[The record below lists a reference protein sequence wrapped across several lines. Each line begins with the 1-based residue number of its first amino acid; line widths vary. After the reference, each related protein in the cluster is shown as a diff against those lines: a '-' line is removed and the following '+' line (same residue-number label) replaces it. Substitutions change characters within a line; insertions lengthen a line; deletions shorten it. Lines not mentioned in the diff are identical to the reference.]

1 MQRRRPLSPGGRAGS
16 PFTSSS
22 TRKEYEDHEHEQQQ
36 DTDKYKSETNLLSL
50 SARSNSSSNNS
61 SKSKNAAGA
70 QPIVPLWL
78 VAFLGFFLIALGFL
92 QHHFNVLSSRDIHTS
107 SDGSRRDLLNS
118 DDRKNHKSNNNN
130 NKKSLLTARQDAA
143 LEIDSQTNLRY
154 HVVFSTDCSPYQH
167 WQSYLVFYTALK
179 VRQPGHVTRIASGC
193 DPEQEAAMKEWFARD
208 VQFLSSRFHLQLTP
222 KFSSILDSEGK
233 SLGDYKFFNKP
244 MGLKYW
250 MEHSPL
256 LRFNAKTTHFPEAV
270 HNDVVILID
279 PDMALLRPITA
290 DFSDPRETLVG
301 AGRARH
307 YRNAADATTTPQK
320 VGPGQPFAQV
330 YGFGAQWARHLDLE
344 KIAGPGTPA
353 ASVSLED
360 ARFFY
365 PAGPPYLAVVTDMYN
380 IAVHWSSFVPA
391 VYEQYPHLLAEM
403 FAFSIAA
410 AHLELPFYLVDSLM
424 VSDPAVPGGEGWEL
438 VEQIPAEQLCGFC
451 LHEQDHSKYALPTVL
466 HLCQRY
472 VVGEDWFFTKRRVPS
487 DIYDCETPLFAEPP
501 DDLTIRYDY
510 KHAPGGQRF
519 DLTVT
524 EVKRHSFALCFVYA
538 LLNEAASFYKQN
550 SCPPDRINLAKTR
563 NLVQYMA
570 NEKEAA

>member
-16 PFTSSS
+16 PFSTSN
-22 TRKEYEDHEHEQQQ
+22 TRKEYYDPEHEQQQ
-36 DTDKYKSETNLLSL
+36 QQDINKYNKSETNPLSL
-50 SARSNSSSNNS
+50 SARSNSSS
-61 SKSKNAAGA
+61 KSKNTAAA
-70 QPIVPLWL
+70 QPIVPIWL
-78 VAFLGFFLIALGFL
+78 VAFLSFCLIALGFL
-92 QHHFNVLSSRDIHTS
+92 QHHFNVRSS
-107 SDGSRRDLLNS
+107 SDGSRRDLLTS
-118 DDRKNHKSNNNN
+118 DDRKIHKSSNS
-130 NKKSLLTARQDAA
+130 NKKSLLTAGQDAA
-143 LEIDSQTNLRY
+143 LEFDSQTNLRY

-193 DPEQEAAMKEWFARD
+193 DPEQETAMKEWFARD

-256 LRFNAKTTHFPEAV
+256 LRFNARTTHFPEAV

-279 PDMALLRPITA
+279 PDMALLRPLTA
-290 DFSDPRETLVG
+290 DFSNPRETLVG

-307 YRNAADATTTPQK
+307 YSDADSTTSSPK
-320 VGPGQPFAQV
+320 RVGPGQPFAQV
-330 YGFGAQWARHLDLE
+330 YGFGAQWARLDLE

-424 VSDPAVPGGEGWEL
+424 VSDPTVAGGEGWEL

-466 HLCQRY
+466 HMCQRY

-501 DDLTIRYDY
+501 DDLAIRYDY

-550 SCPPDRINLAKTR
+550 ACPADRINLEKTR

-570 NEKEAA
+570 NEKEAALEKAKA

>member
-16 PFTSSS
+16 PFSTSN
-22 TRKEYEDHEHEQQQ
+22 TRKEYYDPEHEQQQ
-36 DTDKYKSETNLLSL
+36 QQQQHQDIDKYNKSETNPLSL
-50 SARSNSSSNNS
+50 SARSNSSS
-61 SKSKNAAGA
+61 KSKNATPA
-70 QPIVPLWL
+70 QPIVPIWL
-78 VAFLGFFLIALGFL
+78 VAFLSFCLIALGFL
-92 QHHFNVLSSRDIHTS
+92 QHHFNVRSS

-118 DDRKNHKSNNNN
+118 DDRKIHKNSNG
-130 NKKSLLTARQDAA
+130 NKKSLLTAGQDAA

-193 DPEQEAAMKEWFARD
+193 DPEQETAMKEWFARD

-256 LRFNAKTTHFPEAV
+256 LRFNARTTHFPEAV

-279 PDMALLRPITA
+279 PDMALLRPLTA
-290 DFSDPRETLVG
+290 DFSNPRETLVG

-307 YRNAADATTTPQK
+307 YSDADSTTSSPK
-320 VGPGQPFAQV
+320 RVGPGQPFAQV
-330 YGFGAQWARHLDLE
+330 YGFGAQWARLDLE

-424 VSDPAVPGGEGWEL
+424 VSDPTVAGGEGWEL

-466 HLCQRY
+466 HMCQRY

-501 DDLTIRYDY
+501 DDLAIRYDY

-550 SCPPDRINLAKTR
+550 ACPADRINLEKTR